1 MSLTQ
6 TISQKFSSWREAVS
20 EVEID
25 QLDWEN
31 PGSWPSVVK
40 VFILV
45 AVFAM
50 WLLLGYSFFTKTQ
63 VPLWVVWL

>member
-1 MSLTQ
+1 MSLRKTV
-6 TISQKFSSWREAVS
+6 SEKVSSWREAVS

-40 VFILV
+40 VFIFV
-45 AVFAM
+45 AVFAIC
-50 WLLLGYSFFTKTQ
+50 LVLGYSFFTKSQ
-63 VPLWVVWL
+63 VSS